1 MKEEI
6 IAEILKYW
14 NTFDTKEKI
23 AHLQMYEKINAKLHN
38 RLEREVVFVEPKK
51 KGDLLTFGQYK
62 KDEPAL
68 LRIAKV
74 KIDKYDAIRMLDT
87 TYHEGYH
94 AFVHDFLDNINDL
107 KTFSNLTKNEFFT
120 EFKQNIL
127 MLLTMSCKYRDS
139 KDKISQ
145 YFKDYYYE
153 EQLVYKES
161 LIFMLYNILKLSSNK
176 SDIEILYKNFKILIS
191 QYFEHEK
198 RISKPPILITKED
211 IERSKQ
217 MLNEVGEL
225 FRLNLVI
232 NLDDKNN
239 KRLIKRFKT
248 EQSPEVS
255 AIKYDVII
263 ELIENALNNLKY
275 HKDDNKFLKFEFEK
289 TAELINLK

>member
-1 MKEEI
+1 MEENVFD
-6 IAEILKYW
+6 EILKYW

-23 AHLQMYEKINAKLHN
+23 AHLQMYENINAKLHN
-38 RLEREVVFVEPKK
+38 RLEREVVFVEPKQK
-51 KGDLLTFGQYK
+51 KDLLIAGQYK
-62 KDEPAL
+62 KDEPVL

-74 KIDKYDAIRMLDT
+74 KIDKYDAIRALDT

-107 KTFSNLTKNEFFT
+107 KTFSNLTKNDFFT

-127 MLLTMSCKYRDS
+127 MLFAMLRRNRDS
-139 KDKISQ
+139 QDKISQ

-176 SDIEILYKNFKILIS
+176 SDIEILYSNFKILIS
-191 QYFEHEK
+191 QYYEHEK

-211 IERSKQ
+211 IEKSKQ
-217 MLNEVGEL
+217 LLNEADKL
-225 FRLNLVI
+225 FRSDLIN
-232 NLDDKNN
+232 NLDEKNN

-248 EQSPEVS
+248 EQSLEVS
-255 AIKYDVII
+255 AIKYDIII

-275 HKDDNKFLKFEFEK
+275 YKDDKFLKFEFEK